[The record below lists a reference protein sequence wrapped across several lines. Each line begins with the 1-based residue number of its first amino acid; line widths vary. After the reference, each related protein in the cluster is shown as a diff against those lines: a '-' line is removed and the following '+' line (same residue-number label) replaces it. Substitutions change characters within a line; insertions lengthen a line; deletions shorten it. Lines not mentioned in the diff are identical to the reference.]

1 MVDMKKIFFALLYAS
16 LPLMKLAEHTKP
28 QQREKAIF
36 TYELSDFSGLITEIG
51 F

>member
-1 MVDMKKIFFALLYAS
+1 MADMKKIFFALLYAS
-16 LPLMKLAEHTKP
+16 LPLINLAGPKTS

-36 TYELSDFSGLITEIG
+36 IYELSGFSGFITEIG